1 MSAATPQQVRQW
13 SEEVAADPASLSF
26 LPLAQA
32 YRAME
37 KRDAALRLV
46 LRGLERHPTNVEAH
60 FLLGLL
66 YRESGETLKAF
77 DEFGMVLAL
86 SPEHREA
93 RRESGLTAAALGEW
107 DAAVRHLERAYAED
121 PADNAVANALTR
133 AREKVAH
140 RPSPA
145 ATVAASG
152 RVASGPAAT
161 AGSASASTSAA
172 GTAASGNGAGDAAAV
187 APVVPGAGT
196 DVGREFDTLQAEMHA
211 LSGERGMV
219 GAVVLDAQG
228 FVVAGGMTVG
238 GADRAAELA
247 AVLSGASTEAERT
260 VRHLKMGEWRGILVE
275 TPDAVLR
282 LAPTGDGGMVA
293 VAGRRD
299 VPTGWVLRLAA
310 RAQAAALRF
319 LAAVGGGE
327 GR

>member
-133 AREKVAH
+133 ARDKVSH

-145 ATVAASG
+145 AEVAASSG
-152 RVASGPAAT
+152 RAASGPA
-161 AGSASASTSAA
+161 SASASPSTSAS
-172 GTAASGNGAGDAAAV
+172 GGNGAGDASAV
-187 APVVPGAGT
+187 APVSPGAAAGT
-196 DVGREFDTLQAEMHA
+196 DVGREFDALQAELHA

-228 FVVAGGMTVG
+228 YVVAGGMTVD

-293 VAGRRD
+293 VAGTRD
-299 VPTGWVLRLAA
+299 VPTGWVLRLAG